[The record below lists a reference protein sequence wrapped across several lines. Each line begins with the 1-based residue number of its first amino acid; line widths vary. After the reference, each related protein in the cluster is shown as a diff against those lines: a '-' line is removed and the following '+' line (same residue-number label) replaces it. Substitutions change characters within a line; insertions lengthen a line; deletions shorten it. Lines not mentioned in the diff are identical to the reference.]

1 LFFKGDAQPI
11 NPLIRDNKT
20 LTSFS
25 KAMEIYEKKKIQI
38 KKDEEN
44 ADKELKNSFNVIIRN
59 YVEEEL
65 EKERNR
71 KQ

>member
-1 LFFKGDAQPI
+1 
-11 NPLIRDNKT
+11 
-20 LTSFS
+20 
-25 KAMEIYEKKKIQI
+25 MEIYEKKKIQI